1 MANTTKVTKKD
12 NFTAIYD
19 FLKNNGQESLAT
31 VMEHELEL
39 LEKKSNSGGKKTN
52 KTAKINAQLKERV
65 LEMLQGGDSMTATQ
79 IMKGLD
85 ISGIEGLAELSLPKI
100 TRLLTDMGKVD
111 KTLDRSKDKKGA
123 TFKIGTGNGFEK
135 GA

>member
-39 LEKKSNSGGKKTN
+39 LAKKSNSGGNKTN
-52 KTAKINAQLKERV
+52 KTAKINAKLKERV
-65 LEMLQGGDSMTATQ
+65 LEMLKNGDSLTATQ

-123 TFKIGTGNGFEK
+123 TFKLGTGNGFEK